1 MAIDI
6 VTLALAK
13 KYTKE
18 SLQGAGA
25 LKGDKGDPFTYDDF
39 TAEQLEALKG
49 KKGDKG
55 DPFIYSDFTPE
66 QLAALKGEKGDA
78 FTFADFTPEEL
89 LLLKGEKGDSFTY
102 NDFTQEQLDS
112 LKGPAFT
119 YDDFTQ
125 EQLNSLK
132 GPKGDSYNIT
142 SADYDKIA
150 KLVSVPTNTSDLVND
165 SNFVT
170 DIKVN
175 GESVVNQD
183 GSIDLQLGNLDTT
196 LGETII
202 CNQAIGGIPA
212 GTTFTADTSIA
223 DIVKTLLQIPI
234 VETNGAIYYGL
245 SHDIPTSIDGLTPI
259 TIDRDTLLSSGYTY
273 KNINTDNQRVIL
285 AIPKSFGIICYQISV
300 SGFSI
305 GFDSIETDKYI
316 IYYDGL
322 STGSLRY
329 IYSFEEG

>member
-1 MAIDI
+1 MGIDVI
-6 VTLALAK
+6 TLALAK

-18 SLQGAGA
+18 SLAGAGA
-25 LKGDKGDPFTYDDF
+25 LKGEKGDPFTYDDF
-39 TAEQLEALKG
+39 TSEQLEALKV
-49 KKGDKG
+49 KGDKG

-102 NDFTQEQLDS
+102 NDFTQEQLNS

-132 GPKGDSYNIT
+132 GPKGDSYEIT
-142 SADYDKIA
+142 SSDYDQIA

-170 DIKVN
+170 DIKLN
-175 GESVVNQD
+175 GESVVNQN

-196 LGETII
+196 LGETIT
-202 CNQAIGGIPA
+202 CNQAIGGIAA
-212 GTTFTADTSIA
+212 GTTFTSDTTIA
-223 DIVKTLLQIPI
+223 DIIRALLKVPVI
-234 VETNGAIYYGL
+234 ETDGAIYYGL
-245 SHDIPTSIDGLTPI
+245 SRDIPTSVEGLTPV

-273 KNINTDNQRVIL
+273 KNINTDDQRVIL
-285 AIPKSFGIICYQISV
+285 AIPKSFGIVCYQISV
-300 SGFSI
+300 SGFGI
-305 GFDSIETDKYI
+305 GFDSVETDKYI

-322 STGSLRY
+322 STGSYRY
-329 IYSFEEG
+329 VYSFEEA